1 MRRTA
6 STAQPGADTK
16 RRRRSRLLWAALGV
30 LVLILGLVI
39 ALGWGTYVVPVA
51 VIIGVISLSF
61 WLLVW
66 VAGLLTDR
74 WYTLP

>member
-16 RRRRSRLLWAALGV
+16 RRRSRLLWTALGV
-30 LVLILGLVI
+30 LVLMLGLMI

-51 VIIGVISLSF
+51 VIIGVIAVSF

-74 WYTLP
+74 WYTLA

>member
-6 STAQPGADTK
+6 STAQPGAGTK
-16 RRRRSRLLWAALGV
+16 RRRSRLLWAALGV
-30 LVLILGLVI
+30 LVLMLGLVI

-51 VIIGVISLSF
+51 VIIGVIAVSF

>member
-6 STAQPGADTK
+6 SIPQGGAKDPK
-16 RRRRSRLLWAALGV
+16 RRRSRRLWAALGV
-30 LVLILGLVI
+30 LVLLLGLSI

-51 VIIGVISLSF
+51 VIVGVIAVSF

>member
-1 MRRTA
+1 MRRNA
-6 STAQPGADTK
+6 SIPRGGAEDPK
-16 RRRRSRLLWAALGV
+16 RRRPRRLWAVLGI
-30 LVLILGLVI
+30 LVLLLGLSI

-51 VIIGVISLSF
+51 VIVGVIAVSF

>member
-6 STAQPGADTK
+6 VSTPQSGADPK
-16 RRRRSRLLWAALGV
+16 RRRSRMLWAALGAVV
-30 LVLILGLVI
+30 LLLGLAI
-39 ALGWGTYVVPVA
+39 AVGWGTYVVPVA
-51 VIIGVISLSF
+51 MILGVIAVSF

>member
-6 STAQPGADTK
+6 STTPHSGADPK
-16 RRRRSRLLWAALGV
+16 RRRSRTLWAV
-30 LVLILGLVI
+30 LVVVVLLLGLSI
-39 ALGWGTYVVPVA
+39 AVGWGTYVVPVA
-51 VIIGVISLSF
+51 VILGVIAVSF

>member
-6 STAQPGADTK
+6 STPQSVADTK
-16 RRRRSRLLWAALGV
+16 RRRSRLLWTALGI
-30 LVLILGLVI
+30 LVLLLGLSI

-51 VIIGVISLSF
+51 VIVGVIAVSF

>member
-16 RRRRSRLLWAALGV
+16 RRRSRLLWAGLGV
-30 LVLILGLVI
+30 LVLMLGLVI

-51 VIIGVISLSF
+51 VIIGVIAVSF

>member
-1 MRRTA
+1 MLWVA
-6 STAQPGADTK
+6 LAVIV
-16 RRRRSRLLWAALGV
+16 LLLGPAIV
-30 LVLILGLVI
+30 V
-39 ALGWGTYVVPVA
+39 GWGTYVVPVA
-51 VIIGVISLSF
+51 VILGVIAVSF

>member
-6 STAQPGADTK
+6 SVPQGSADPK
-16 RRRRSRLLWAALGV
+16 RRRSRWLWPALGV
-30 LVLILGLVI
+30 LGLLLGLAI

-51 VIIGVISLSF
+51 VIIGVIAVSF

>member
-6 STAQPGADTK
+6 STAQSSADTK
-16 RRRRSRLLWAALGV
+16 RRRSQLLWAALGV
-30 LVLILGLVI
+30 LVLLLGLAI

-51 VIIGVISLSF
+51 VILGVIAVSF

-66 VAGLLTDR
+66 VAGLLSDR

>member
-6 STAQPGADTK
+6 VSTPQSGADPK
-16 RRRRSRLLWAALGV
+16 RHRSRMLWAALGAVV
-30 LVLILGLVI
+30 LLLGLAI
-39 ALGWGTYVVPVA
+39 AVGWGTYVVPVA
-51 VIIGVISLSF
+51 MILGVIAVSF

>member
-6 STAQPGADTK
+6 STAQTGVDTK
-16 RRRRSRLLWAALGV
+16 RRRSRLLWAAFGV
-30 LVLILGLVI
+30 LVLMLGLVI

-51 VIIGVISLSF
+51 VIIGVIAVSF